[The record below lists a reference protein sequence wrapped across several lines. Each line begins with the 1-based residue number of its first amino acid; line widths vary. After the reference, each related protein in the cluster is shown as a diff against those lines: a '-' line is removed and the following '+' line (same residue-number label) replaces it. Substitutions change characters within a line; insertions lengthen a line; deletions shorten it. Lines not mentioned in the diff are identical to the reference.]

1 MVFALRLPLALF
13 GLLLTVL
20 PTVPPAGAV
29 PACIGDCNDNGAVDL
44 SELITGVS
52 HALRRPESPAMS
64 VSFACSAFDADD
76 DGQVAIDELVAA
88 VNAALTG
95 CPLVPVEFAAALE
108 PGGAALLLTPR
119 EALRGGATY
128 AVVVTTGVKD
138 AQGRALRADADFAA
152 LVGGGAGG
160 GDGPVARFDADP
172 EAAGNPY
179 PEARLVRGDGRVH
192 VPDRFALRG
201 VDDTPG
207 LAMARQVLRRTADEL
222 EALRGF
228 STTAPVRIALSAA
241 VDLATV
247 DAGTVRF
254 FAVPG
259 GRADLD
265 SVLRAAVRL
274 GVRRGMVA
282 LALAFPT
289 QPIEDDLLAIR
300 ADLIGRALRD
310 PPEVILTDPNPD
322 DDLALGV
329 FGPHDAAFGDFLAA
343 HPAVAA
349 VVHGLVRAPDYRA
362 ANGVFDAA
370 KVSGERPAT
379 DVLIDFLLTV
389 PAGPGPHRAVV
400 MQHGF
405 AGSNAFA
412 VTDLGADL
420 AARGLAGI
428 AISALAHGRRG
439 NPLDLLRSTPVLT
452 RDLFRQTIADQM
464 SLVRAIE
471 AGIDVD
477 GDGRRDID
485 PAGLGYLGQSL
496 GGILGAT
503 FIAVEDTIQAAVLN
517 VAGGRVAFLGN
528 NPGTRPIFAG
538 YLAEQA
544 GLDIANPEF
553 EVFLQRM
560 LELGQH
566 GLDPADGLNFAR
578 RWHRDPF
585 PGAPPRR
592 VLMQE
597 GIGDALVANESTE
610 VLAAA
615 GGLPADV
622 ALQDANG
629 ASALWRFDNPGGHG
643 ILGRADVAA
652 QAVAFLASGG
662 TSILDPAGL
671 EP

>member
-1 MVFALRLPLALF
+1 M
-13 GLLLTVL
+13 
-20 PTVPPAGAV
+20 

-52 HALRRPESPAMS
+52 HALSRPESPAGS
-64 VSFACSAFDADD
+64 VSFACPAFDADG

-128 AVVVTTGVKD
+128 AVVVTNGVKD
-138 AQGRALRADADFAA
+138 AHGRALRADADFAA
-152 LVGGGAGG
+152 LVGGAEG

-179 PEARLVRGDGRVH
+179 PEARLVRGDGTVH

-207 LAMARQVLRRTADEL
+207 LSMARQVLRRTADEL

-247 DAGTVRF
+247 DADTVRF

-310 PPEVILTDPNPD
+310 PPQVILTDPDPD
-322 DDLALGV
+322 DDLAIGV
-329 FGPHDAAFGDFLAA
+329 FGPQDAPFAGFLAA

-362 ANGVFDAA
+362 ANGIFDPA
-370 KVSGERPAT
+370 KVRGERPAT

-412 VTDLGADL
+412 VTD
-420 AARGLAGI
+420 
-428 AISALAHGRRG
+428 
-439 NPLDLLRSTPVLT
+439 
-452 RDLFRQTIADQM
+452 
-464 SLVRAIE
+464 
-471 AGIDVD
+471 
-477 GDGRRDID
+477 
-485 PAGLGYLGQSL
+485 
-496 GGILGAT
+496 
-503 FIAVEDTIQAAVLN
+503 
-517 VAGGRVAFLGN
+517 
-528 NPGTRPIFAG
+528 
-538 YLAEQA
+538 
-544 GLDIANPEF
+544 
-553 EVFLQRM
+553 
-560 LELGQH
+560 
-566 GLDPADGLNFAR
+566 
-578 RWHRDPF
+578 
-585 PGAPPRR
+585 
-592 VLMQE
+592 
-597 GIGDALVANESTE
+597 
-610 VLAAA
+610 
-615 GGLPADV
+615 

-629 ASALWRFDNPGGHG
+629 ASALWRFDHPGGHG